1 MEQGL
6 AIPPPKPSPFDIPKC
21 CPRSAFPLAR
31 REKEGRLRSRAE
43 LFVLTDQLTR
53 ADVRPAQGGAG
64 ARAGHAP
71 LQAGHVLS
79 RPHGNATGLDG
90 PERQRL
96 SPGVAR
102 LHWDK

>member
-1 MEQGL
+1 MEQGR

-53 ADVRPAQGGAG
+53 ADVRPAQGGCGGESWPRAPAG
-64 ARAGHAP
+64 RPRLEQAP
-71 LQAGHVLS
+71 RECHWVG
-79 RPHGNATGLDG
+79 RP
-90 PERQRL
+90 
-96 SPGVAR
+96 
-102 LHWDK
+102 